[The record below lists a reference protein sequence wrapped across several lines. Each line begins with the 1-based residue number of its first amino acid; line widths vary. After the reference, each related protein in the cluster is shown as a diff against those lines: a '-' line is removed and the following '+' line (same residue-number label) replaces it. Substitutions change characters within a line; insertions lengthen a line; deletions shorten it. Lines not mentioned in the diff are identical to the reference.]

1 MRLNFCPILR
11 HFCPKKALFL
21 AILTQKIYVLDVID
35 QLTLAESLSMSGPAY
50 SPDENY
56 DVYDNNMLIEL

>member
-1 MRLNFCPILR
+1 M
-11 HFCPKKALFL
+11 HLFL

-50 SPDENY
+50 SHDDNY